1 MASKLL
7 FNNPAFL
14 RNLLKPVVV
23 NFLNFITLGRGIT
36 VNIGGQGEFKMSPQ
50 FYFSVWE
57 NWGDNRNR
65 AYLFAFFAVV
75 AIFMFFFKRN
85 FRRKMEERN
94 KNQ

>member
-1 MASKLL
+1 MA
-7 FNNPAFL
+7 
-14 RNLLKPVVV
+14 V
-23 NFLNFITLGRGIT
+23 
-36 VNIGGQGEFKMSPQ
+36 
-50 FYFSVWE
+50 FSLYLVWE